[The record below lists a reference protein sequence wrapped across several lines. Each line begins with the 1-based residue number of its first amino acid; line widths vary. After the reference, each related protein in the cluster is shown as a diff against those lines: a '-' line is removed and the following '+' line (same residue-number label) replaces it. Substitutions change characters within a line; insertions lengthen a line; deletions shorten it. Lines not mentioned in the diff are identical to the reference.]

1 MRWCVKQMSNTET
14 ADTDRSERVLQYRQ
28 QYHSSD
34 RVGSQL
40 YKLSVWSEWQDVS
53 ECIKETENEH

>member
-14 ADTDRSERVLQYRQ
+14 ADTDHSEKVLQYRQ

-34 RVGSQL
+34 RVGAQL
-40 YKLSVWSEWQDVS
+40 YKISVWSDWQDVP
-53 ECIKETENEH
+53 EYIKEVQNEY

>member
-1 MRWCVKQMSNTET
+1 MSNTET

-40 YKLSVWSEWQDVS
+40 YKLSVWSEWQDVP
-53 ECIKETENEH
+53 ECIKETEYEH